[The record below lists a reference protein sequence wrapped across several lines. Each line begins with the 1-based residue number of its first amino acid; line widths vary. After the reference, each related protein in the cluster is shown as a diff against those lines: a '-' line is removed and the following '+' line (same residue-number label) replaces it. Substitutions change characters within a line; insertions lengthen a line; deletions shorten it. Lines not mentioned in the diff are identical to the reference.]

1 MEIESKRS
9 FFAPR
14 ATAMAASK
22 PRAHFGIAFN
32 PHAWSRA
39 LFGVFA
45 VSAGLSFRAAA
56 VEVGADENT
65 ASGAPMSTHGAAPGS
80 NESENL
86 PDLPAATSDAATSD
100 AAGYAEWI
108 HDLPHATARA
118 SKSEVV
124 IINRYAAV
132 IPATTGTA
140 ANGTATTGIA
150 ANGIPK
156 NGSVRSGAEA
166 SVGDDEAASGWSYG
180 GELDFNSRYVWRG
193 LALSSGAV
201 AQPSAWVSRR
211 DYTFSIWGNI
221 ELRKGANGL
230 QGPRGR
236 RRFNEVDV
244 TLSRSLKTKKWT
256 LEAGFQIYL
265 YPRASD
271 GASTGEVQLR
281 LSRPV
286 RRASMYA
293 LLAVDVLKFKG
304 AGWAEIGLSREHEFN
319 ARLSGAA
326 GASLGFGSSRFNRVN
341 LDAKGGALNAAMIDV
356 SLSYALREHL
366 SIRPHASFS
375 ALLPE
380 RLRGQ
385 VDDPTILVVGVALE
399 SEF

>member
-1 MEIESKRS
+1 MTPANHAMEIDSKRS

-14 ATAMAASK
+14 TTAFAASK
-22 PRAHFGIAFN
+22 SRVAFN
-32 PHAWSRA
+32 YRILNRP
-39 LFGVFA
+39 LFVVFA
-45 VSAGLSFRAAA
+45 ASASLSFQAAA

-65 ASGAPMSTHGAAPGS
+65 ASGAAMSTHGATPKSDQSKSAPDS
-80 NESENL
+80 FS
-86 PDLPAATSDAATSD
+86 ATSDAAR
-100 AAGYAEWI
+100 YAEWI
-108 HDLPHATARA
+108 NDLPRATATAGKGEVVIINR
-118 SKSEVV
+118 EVV

-132 IPATTGTA
+132 IPATNGTA
-140 ANGTATTGIA
+140 ANGV
-150 ANGIPK
+150 PK

-166 SVGDDEAASGWSYG
+166 SAGDDEAARGWSYG

-193 LALSSGAV
+193 LALSRGAV

-211 DYTFSIWGNI
+211 DTTFSIWGNI
-221 ELRKGANGL
+221 DLGKGANGA
-230 QGPRGR
+230 QGPSGR
-236 RRFNEVDV
+236 RRFNEIDV
-244 TLSRSLKTKKWT
+244 TLSRSLKIKRWT
-256 LEAGFQIYL
+256 LEPGFQMYL

-271 GASTGEVQLR
+271 GASTGEIQLR

-286 RRASMYA
+286 RRALAYA

-319 ARLSGAA
+319 ARLSGAL

-366 SIRPHASFS
+366 SIRPHASWS
-375 ALLPE
+375 TLLPE
-380 RLRGQ
+380 RLRGH
-385 VDDPTILVVGVALE
+385 VDDPAILVVGVALE